1 MKKKISLTILVV
13 TLLAG
18 CSAPVSTPTTVST
31 AISSATPLPLEN
43 TPVPTVVPPAQAPPT
58 VVAVDSSGVIVY
70 KIVPAESQVTYEVG
84 ETFINQSN
92 RFNLA
97 IGVTK
102 QISGEITANK
112 TEPAKSSIGPITVDV
127 SQFTSDSNRRDSA
140 IRGRWLESEK
150 FPQAVFTP
158 TKIDTLPS
166 SYKEGQDYSFKVS
179 GDLKVR
185 EVTKPVIFDVTARLT
200 GDTLS
205 GSAVTTIQM
214 SDFGVGPISI
224 GGMLNTEDKAKL
236 TLQFVA
242 RP

>member
-1 MKKKISLTILVV
+1 MKKNFGLSILVV
-13 TLLAG
+13 VLLAA
-18 CSAPVSTPTTVST
+18 CAAPVSTPTTVPT
-31 AISSATPLPLEN
+31 VVSSATPMTVESTPLPTEV
-43 TPVPTVVPPAQAPPT
+43 TPAKTPPT
-58 VVAVDSSGVIVY
+58 VVAVDTSGVIVY

-112 TEPAKSSIGPITVDV
+112 TEPTKSNIGPITVDV

-158 TKIDTLPS
+158 TKIDALPS
-166 SYKEGQDYSFKVS
+166 SYNEGQDYSFKVS

-185 EVTKPVIFDVTARLT
+185 EVTKPVTFDVTARLT

-205 GSAVTTIQM
+205 GSAVTTILM

>member
-1 MKKKISLTILVV
+1 M
-13 TLLAG
+13 
-18 CSAPVSTPTTVST
+18 
-31 AISSATPLPLEN
+31 
-43 TPVPTVVPPAQAPPT
+43 
-58 VVAVDSSGVIVY
+58 
-70 KIVPAESQVTYEVG
+70 G

-112 TEPAKSSIGPITVDV
+112 TDPAKSNIGPITVDI

-158 TKIDTLPS
+158 TKIETLPS
-166 SYKEGQDYSFKVS
+166 SYTEGQDYTFKVS

-185 EVTKPVIFDVTARLT
+185 EVTKPVTFDVTARLT

-205 GSAVTTIQM
+205 GSAVTTILL

>member
-1 MKKKISLTILVV
+1 MKRNLVFSILLL
-13 TLLAG
+13 TLLAA
-18 CSAPVSTPTTVST
+18 CAAPVPVATPNLS
-31 AISSATPLPLEN
+31 AGSSATA
-43 TPVPTVVPPAQAPPT
+43 VPMKAASTTAATVGEAAPT
-58 VVAVDSSGVIVY
+58 NSAANSSGVVVY
-70 KIVPAESQVTYEVG
+70 KIVPGESQVTYEVG
-84 ETFINQSN
+84 ETFLNQSN

-97 IGVTK
+97 VGVTK
-102 QISGEITANK
+102 QIAGEITANK
-112 TEPAKSSIGPITVDV
+112 TDPVKSSIGPITVDI

-140 IRGRWLESEK
+140 IRGMWLESEK
-150 FPQAVFTP
+150 FPQAVFTL

-166 SYKEGQDYSFKVS
+166 SYQEGQDYPFKIT
-179 GDLKVR
+179 GDLKVH
-185 EVTKPVIFDVTARLT
+185 EVTKPVTFDVTARLT

-205 GSAVTTIQM
+205 GSAVTIILL

>member
-1 MKKKISLTILVV
+1 MEV
-13 TLLAG
+13 A
-18 CSAPVSTPTTVST
+18 
-31 AISSATPLPLEN
+31 
-43 TPVPTVVPPAQAPPT
+43 PTVPVMENSEAPPSNGSNPEIGI
-58 VVAVDSSGVIVY
+58 VVY
-70 KIVPAESQVTYEVG
+70 KIIPDESQVSYEVG
-84 ETFINQSN
+84 ETFLNDN

-102 QISGEITANK
+102 QIEGEITANK
-112 TEPAKSSIGPITVDV
+112 TDPTKSSIGPITVDI

-150 FPQAVFTP
+150 FPKAVGKP

-166 SYKEGQDYSFKVS
+166 SYKEGQDYTFKVT

-185 EVTKPVIFDVTARLT
+185 DVSKPVTFDVTARLN
-200 GDTLS
+200 GDVLS
-205 GSAVTTIQM
+205 GSAETTILL

-236 TLQFVA
+236 ILKFA
-242 RP
+242 AKP